1 MVENTQKET
10 TEPSLNYDVMFNKIL
25 LETSESIKEIIES
38 KQRAIDIIE
47 IFSISIKSKTKNRGE
62 VIIDTL
68 GNVWFVLIGRR
79 SIFNTKLQKK
89 LFTLYTE
96 PKVGTLKLYID
107 CDFLIDKNLSYSEKV
122 KKYDLVYSEEILVGI
137 LKQLAESKNFTFLLD
152 SVSKS

>member
-96 PKVGTLKLYID
+96 PKVGTLKLYTN
-107 CDFLIDKNLSYSEKV
+107 CDFLTERYLTKSEID
-122 KKYDLVYSEEILVGI
+122 KKYDLVYSEETLVDL
-137 LKQLAESKNFTFLLD
+137 LKQLAKSKDFAFLLNT
-152 SVSKS
+152 VSKL